1 MNIQM
6 RKPIYVILAMLV
18 VAGFA
23 ITSCSDD
30 DDPVKAD
37 TSVLLDSI
45 DVAKDLIADTDEGV
59 NDGQFPTGS
68 QAIVQAAITAAQTVA
83 DNTAAT
89 QTEVNNA
96 ISSLHQVMDAYRAKV
111 IKPIAEADLVG
122 HWAFDEGTGTKAT
135 DATSHHFDGTFKTGP
150 SGWGSG
156 FPTWATD
163 RNGDAN
169 KAISFD
175 KGGNIEIPY
184 SAQLNPAKMS
194 ISVWVNPAEIRES
207 NRFIGLQS
215 WIGYKFQLQ
224 TTNRAFFSITTKDN
238 GVQEE
243 DGTVELPLNAWHHLA
258 VTFGDGKLTF
268 YVDGEMT
275 KEWDKPGEGKIISP
289 TYNLVF
295 GQDFP
300 TDKYAATDANFD
312 NDHIIPLAWGGYY
325 HGLLDEIRI
334 YKTNL
339 TASQVKSLY
348 DREKP

>member
-6 RKPIYVILAMLV
+6 RKPIYVILAMLI

-23 ITSCSDD
+23 ITSCDD
-30 DDPVKAD
+30 DDEPVKID
-37 TSVLLDSI
+37 NTVLLDTI
-45 DVAKDLIADTDEGV
+45 AAAKDLIADTEEGV
-59 NDGQFPTGS
+59 NDDQFPAGS
-68 QAIVQAAITAAQTVA
+68 KAILQTAITAAQAVA
-83 DNTAAT
+83 DNTAST
-89 QTEVNNA
+89 QTQVNNA

-122 HWAFDEGTGTKAT
+122 HWSFDEGTGTKAGDKT
-135 DATSHHFDGTFKTGP
+135 NHKFDGTFKTGP
-150 SGWGSG
+150 SAWGSG

-163 RNGDAN
+163 RHGDGN

-175 KGGNIEIPY
+175 DGANVEVPY
-184 SAQLNPAKMS
+184 NALLNPAKMT

-207 NRFIGLQS
+207 NRFIGLQA

-224 TTNRAFFSITTKDN
+224 ASNRAFFTITTKDN
-238 GVQEE
+238 GIQEE
-243 DGTVELPLNAWHHLA
+243 DGTVELPLNEWHHLV

-268 YVDGEMT
+268 YVDGVLS
-275 KEWDKPGEGKIISP
+275 KEWDKPGEGKTISP

-300 TDKYAATDANFD
+300 TDKYAATDANFE

-339 TASQVKSLY
+339 TAAQVTSLY